1 LSATESQ
8 HSVILSTRYL
18 GRFGTVNAGIAKED
32 IRDFIEVPRHNVA
45 DIVTAIET
53 RNSGSARRIALEI
66 AAAAERSALQYY
78 ERLAAV
84 ARDPQMKSLYQ
95 EFVGLEQEHAHWVET
110 ELDSESSG
118 LVHPNEPVAKSTSG
132 HD

>member
-1 LSATESQ
+1 M
-8 HSVILSTRYL
+8 
-18 GRFGTVNAGIAKED
+18 
-32 IRDFIEVPRHNVA
+32 A

-53 RNSGSARRIALEI
+53 GNSGSARRIALEI
-66 AAAAERSALQYY
+66 AAAAERSALHYY

-95 EFVGLEQEHAHWVET
+95 EFAGLEQEHAHWVEA
-110 ELDSESSG
+110 ELGSVCPDLTS
-118 LVHPNEPVAKSTSG
+118 LDFPVAKSTTS